1 MNIVNVRYKFDAK
14 QCNFMLLN
22 GVGSNDFITKIR
34 KKHGI
39 YRVFFIRCMLY
50 YNGYFKGIS
59 VIIGKVYH

>member
-34 KKHGI
+34 KNTVYI
-39 YRVFFIRCMLY
+39 VFFLYDVCYTIMVILRVFQL
-50 YNGYFKGIS
+50 
-59 VIIGKVYH
+59 